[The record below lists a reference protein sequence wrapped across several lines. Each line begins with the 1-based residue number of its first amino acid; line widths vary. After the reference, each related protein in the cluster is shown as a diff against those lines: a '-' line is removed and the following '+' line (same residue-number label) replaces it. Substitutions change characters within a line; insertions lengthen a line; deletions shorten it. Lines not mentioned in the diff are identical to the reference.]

1 MATQTPQRGENG
13 TEPGGST
20 GITLNTSLSAT
31 QQECSHELV
40 HRNAAIVATKNM
52 TQEAHWKIVHK
63 TRSSK
68 NKK

>member
-52 TQEAHWKIVHK
+52 TQEAH
-63 TRSSK
+63 
-68 NKK
+68 